1 MHKESQRGGVNRII
15 LILAL
20 VAVCAYIFFGTDVF
34 NIKHIEVVGN
44 SKVSAA
50 RSLVYPVSN
59 WVKAYL
65 Q

>member
-50 RSLVYPVSN
+50 
-59 WVKAYL
+59 AE
-65 Q
+65 